1 MYKKYIK
8 RVLDLLISILFI
20 VLFFWLYIII
30 AICIKID
37 SKGSILFIQDR
48 VGINNKIFKI
58 YKFRTMKTTAP
69 KNSPTHLL
77 KNSDNYITKV
87 GAILRKT
94 SLDELPQFINV
105 IKADMSIIGPRPA
118 LFNQYDLIEGRKK
131 LGVDTV
137 RPGITGLSQISGRDE
152 LSIDKK
158 IEYDYLY
165 LKNLSFKNDLKIL
178 IKTFFVVLSHKGIRE
193 GA

>member
-1 MYKKYIK
+1 M
-8 RVLDLLISILFI
+8 
-20 VLFFWLYIII
+20 
-30 AICIKID
+30 KID
-37 SKGSILFIQDR
+37 
-48 VGINNKIFKI
+48 
-58 YKFRTMKTTAP
+58 AP

-77 KNSDNYITKV
+77 KNSESYITRV
-87 GAILRKT
+87 GAFLRKT

-105 IKADMSIIGPRPA
+105 IKADMSIVGPRPA

-131 LGVDTV
+131 FKVDTV

-165 LKNLSFKNDLKIL
+165 VKNLNFINDCKIL
-178 IKTFFVVLSHKGIRE
+178 FKTFFVVLSHKGIKE